1 MLPAEKAGRLV
12 TRYQREATGLVAI
25 PSPPKYTTVVRGDGG
40 LLSTASDYAAFLQM
54 LLNEGRW
61 HGARLLKAETVRLMT
76 SNQIGSLVVEEMP
89 STQPKRYAPF
99 PKWAGKDKF
108 GLGFQIRAT
117 GGSST
122 HERSAGS
129 YSWAGALNTHFWAD
143 PKKGIGVVFLTQ
155 EYPFYDA
162 TCMEVMN
169 RFERLIYEH
178 LQ

>member
-1 MLPAEKAGRLV
+1 
-12 TRYQREATGLVAI
+12 
-25 PSPPKYTTVVRGDGG
+25 
-40 LLSTASDYAAFLQM
+40 M

-89 STQPKRYAPF
+89 SVVPTRAARF
-99 PKWAGKDKF
+99 PIGAGKDKF
-108 GLGFQIRAT
+108 GLGFQIKAT
-117 GGSST
+117 DGLST

-129 YSWAGALNTHFWAD
+129 YTWAGIANTHFWAD
-143 PKKGIGVVFLTQ
+143 PKKGIGVVFLVQ
-155 EYPFYDA
+155 VLPFYDA

-178 LQ
+178 LE